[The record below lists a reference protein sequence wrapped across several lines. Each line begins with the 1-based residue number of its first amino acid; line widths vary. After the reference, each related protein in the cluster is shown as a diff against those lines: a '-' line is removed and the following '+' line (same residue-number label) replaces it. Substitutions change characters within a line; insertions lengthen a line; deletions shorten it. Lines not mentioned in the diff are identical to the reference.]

1 MTLYPEQLMPETV
14 ENLHLPSGLDVQIPK
29 AAPVFRVWSGEFTG
43 DTYGNKPLLDVD
55 GVPMFAE
62 LAILRLFQKDGWNG
76 VWVDSFGKK
85 YRTSWGEEGVVR
97 LSGDKLQLLK
107 AIHQRAGS
115 ASGCFDVFCWKDDS
129 VVFAES
135 KRRAKD
141 EIRQTQLAWLEA
153 AMQTGLDGSAF
164 LIVEWTSSGS
174 PVHIRANSRTSTHR
188 RIAPLGARRV
198 EGSKADTAPPASTS
212 TSREGYLVF
221 YDDYDPDAHG
231 KFLKWRERHL
241 SGYVISRRSPSD
253 AMIHQADC
261 GHFEFGDESV
271 SLTKTMKVCSA
282 SRRELDQWAR
292 ENMGMPLRTC
302 RSCM

>member
-1 MTLYPEQLMPETV
+1 MTLYPEQLMPETL
-14 ENLHLPSGLDVQIPK
+14 ESLHLPSGLDVQIPK
-29 AAPVFRVWSGEFTG
+29 TAPVFRLWSGEFTG
-43 DTYGNKPLLDVD
+43 DTYGNKPLLDID
-55 GVPMFAE
+55 GTPVFAE

-76 VWVDSFGKK
+76 VWVDTFGKK
-85 YRTSWGEEGVVR
+85 DRTSWGEAGVVR
-97 LSGDKLQLLK
+97 LSGDKLELLK

-115 ASGCFDVFCWKDDS
+115 ASGCFDVFCWKNDT

-135 KRRAKD
+135 KRRSKD
-141 EIRQTQLAWLEA
+141 EIRETQLAWLEA
-153 AMQTGLDGSAF
+153 AMQTGLDASAF

-174 PVHIRANSRTSTHR
+174 PADIRASRRTSTHR
-188 RIAPLGARRV
+188 RIAPLGARGV
-198 EGSKADTAPPASTS
+198 EGSKTDTAPPASTS

-221 YDDYDPDAHG
+221 YDAYDPDAHG
-231 KFLKWRERHL
+231 KFLRWRERHL

-253 AMIHQADC
+253 AMIHQAGC

-282 SRRELDQWAR
+282 SRRELEAWAR
-292 ENMGMPLRTC
+292 ENMKAGLRWC

>member
-1 MTLYPEQLMPETV
+1 MTLYPVQLMPEMV

-29 AAPVFRVWSGEFTG
+29 AAPVFRPWSGEFTG
-43 DTYGNKPLLDVD
+43 DTYGNKPLLDID

-62 LAILRLFQKDGWNG
+62 LAILRLFQRDGWNG
-76 VWVDSFGKK
+76 VWVDTFRKK
-85 YRTSWGEEGVVR
+85 YRTSWGEAGVVR

-115 ASGCFDVFCWKDDS
+115 ASGCFDVFCWKNDF

-135 KRRAKD
+135 KRRSKD
-141 EIRQTQLAWLEA
+141 EIKQTQLAWLEA
-153 AMQTGLDGSAF
+153 AMGTGLDASAF

-174 PVHIRANSRTSTHR
+174 PANIRTSSRTSTYR
-188 RIAPLGARRV
+188 RIAPLGARGL
-198 EGSKADTAPPASTS
+198 EGSKTDTAPPASTS

-221 YDDYDPDAHG
+221 YDSYDPDAHG
-231 KFLKWRERHL
+231 KFLRWRERHL

-253 AMIHQADC
+253 AMIHQAGC

-282 SRRELDQWAR
+282 SRRELEAWAR
-292 ENMGMPLRTC
+292 ENTKAGLRRC

>member
-1 MTLYPEQLMPETV
+1 MAMYPEQLMPETV
-14 ENLHLPSGLDVQIPK
+14 EDLHLPSGLHVQIPK
-29 AAPVFRVWSGEFTG
+29 AAPVFRLWSGEFTE

-55 GVPMFAE
+55 GTPMFAE
-62 LAILRLFQKDGWNG
+62 LTILRLFQKDGWEG
-76 VWVDSFGKK
+76 VWVDTFRKK

-97 LSGDKLQLLK
+97 LSGDRLQLLK

-115 ASGCFDVFCWKDDS
+115 ASGCFDVFCWKDDF

-135 KRRAKD
+135 NYKHKD
-141 EIRQTQLAWLEA
+141 EIRQTQLAWLDA
-153 AMQTGLDGSAF
+153 AMQTGLDASAF

-174 PVHIRANSRTSTHR
+174 PADIRAGRRTSTHR
-188 RIAPLGARRV
+188 RIAPLGARGV
-198 EGSKADTAPPASTS
+198 EGPKTDNAPPASTS
-212 TSREGYLVF
+212 PSREGYLVF
-221 YDDYDPDAHG
+221 YDAYDPDANG

-271 SLTKTMKVCSA
+271 SLTRTMKVCSA

>member
-1 MTLYPEQLMPETV
+1 MTLYPEQLVPETV
-14 ENLHLPSGLDVQIPK
+14 ENLHLPPGLDVQIPK
-29 AAPVFRVWSGEFTG
+29 AAPVFRLWSGEFTG

-55 GVPMFAE
+55 RVPMFAE

-76 VWVDSFGKK
+76 VWVDTIGKK

-107 AIHQRAGS
+107 AINQRAGS

-135 KRRAKD
+135 KRKAKD

-153 AMQTGLDGSAF
+153 AMQTGLDASAF
-164 LIVEWTSSGS
+164 LIVEWMSSDS
-174 PVHIRANSRTSTHR
+174 PAHIRARRQTSTHR
-188 RIAPLGARRV
+188 RIAPLGAR
-198 EGSKADTAPPASTS
+198 GFDDSKTDTAPPASTS
-212 TSREGYLVF
+212 TSREGYLIF
-221 YDDYDPDAHG
+221 YDAYDPDAHG
-231 KFLKWRERHL
+231 KFLRWRKRHL

-253 AMIHQADC
+253 AMIHQASC
-261 GHFEFGDESV
+261 GHFEFGDENV
-271 SLTKTMKVCSA
+271 SLTKTMKICSA
-282 SRRELDQWAR
+282 SRRGLEAWAR
-292 ENMGMPLRTC
+292 ENIKAGLRWC

>member
-29 AAPVFRVWSGEFTG
+29 AAPVFRLWSGEFTG
-43 DTYGNKPLLDVD
+43 DTYGNKSLLDVD

-62 LAILRLFQKDGWNG
+62 LAILRIFQKDGWNG
-76 VWVDSFGKK
+76 VWVDTFRKK

-141 EIRQTQLAWLEA
+141 EIRQTQLAWLDA
-153 AMQTGLDGSAF
+153 AMQIGLDASAF
-164 LIVEWTSSGS
+164 LIVEWTWSGS
-174 PVHIRANSRTSTHR
+174 PSHIRARRQTSTHR
-188 RIAPLGARRV
+188 RIAPFGAR
-198 EGSKADTAPPASTS
+198 GLDDSKTDTAPPASTS
-212 TSREGYLVF
+212 TSREGYLIF
-221 YDDYDPDAHG
+221 YDAYDPDAHG
-231 KFLKWRERHL
+231 KFLRWRERHL

-253 AMIHQADC
+253 AMIHQAGC

-271 SLTKTMKVCSA
+271 SLTKMMKICSA
-282 SRRELDQWAR
+282 SRRELEAWAR
-292 ENMGMPLRTC
+292 ENMKAGLRWC

>member
-1 MTLYPEQLMPETV
+1 MTLYPEQLVPETV
-14 ENLHLPSGLDVQIPK
+14 ENLHLPPGLDVQIPK
-29 AAPVFRVWSGEFTG
+29 AAPVFRLWSGEFTG

-76 VWVDSFGKK
+76 VWVDTFGKK
-85 YRTSWGEEGVVR
+85 YRTSWGEAGVVR

-135 KRRAKD
+135 KRRSKD

-153 AMQTGLDGSAF
+153 AMQSGLDASAF
-164 LIVEWTSSGS
+164 LIVEWMSSGS
-174 PVHIRANSRTSTHR
+174 PADIRVSRRTSTHR
-188 RIAPLGARRV
+188 RIAPLGARGV
-198 EGSKADTAPPASTS
+198 DDSKTNTAPPASAS
-212 TSREGYLVF
+212 TSREGYLIF
-221 YDDYDPDAHG
+221 YDAHDPDAHG
-231 KFLKWRERHL
+231 KFLRWRERHL

-271 SLTKTMKVCSA
+271 SLTKTMKICSA
-282 SRRELDQWAR
+282 TRRELEAWAR
-292 ENMGMPLRTC
+292 EHTKAGLRRC

>member
-1 MTLYPEQLMPETV
+1 MTLYPERLMPETV

-29 AAPVFRVWSGEFTG
+29 TAPVFRPWSGEFTG
-43 DTYGNKPLLDVD
+43 DTYGSKPLLDID
-55 GVPMFAE
+55 GTPMFAE
-62 LAILRLFQKDGWNG
+62 LAILRLFQKDEWNG
-76 VWVDSFGKK
+76 VWVDTFRKR

-135 KRRAKD
+135 KCRSKD

-153 AMQTGLDGSAF
+153 AMQTGLDASAF
-164 LIVEWTSSGS
+164 LIGEWSSGS
-174 PVHIRANSRTSTHR
+174 PALIQASKRTSTHH
-188 RIAPLGARRV
+188 RIAPLGSRGL
-198 EGSKADTAPPASTS
+198 EGSKTDTAPLASTS
-212 TSREGYLVF
+212 TSQEGYLVF
-221 YDDYDPDAHG
+221 YDAYDQDAHG
-231 KFLKWRERHL
+231 KFLRWRERHL

-253 AMIHQADC
+253 AMIHQAGC

-282 SRRELDQWAR
+282 SRRVLEAWAR
-292 ENMGMPLRTC
+292 ENTKAGLRWC

>member
-14 ENLHLPSGLDVQIPK
+14 ENLYLPSGLDVQIPK
-29 AAPVFRVWSGEFTG
+29 AAPVFQLWSGEFTE
-43 DTYGNKPLLDVD
+43 DTYGNKPLIDVD
-55 GVPMFAE
+55 GTPSVAE
-62 LAILRLFQKDGWNG
+62 LAILRLFQKDGWDG
-76 VWVDSFGKK
+76 VWVDTFRKE
-85 YRTSWGEEGVVR
+85 YRTSWGDEGVVR
-97 LSGDKLQLLK
+97 LSGDRLQLLK

-115 ASGCFDVFCWKDDS
+115 ASGCFDVFCWKDDF

-135 KRRAKD
+135 KRRSKD
-141 EIRQTQLAWLEA
+141 EIRQTQLTWLEA
-153 AMQTGLDGSAF
+153 AMQTGLDASAF

-174 PVHIRANSRTSTHR
+174 PAGIRARRQTSTHR
-188 RIAPLGARRV
+188 RIATLGAR
-198 EGSKADTAPPASTS
+198 GLDDSKTDTAPPASTS
-212 TSREGYLVF
+212 TSREGYLIF
-221 YDDYDPDAHG
+221 YDVYDPDAHG
-231 KFLKWRERHL
+231 KFLRWRKRHL

-282 SRRELDQWAR
+282 SRCELEAWAR
-292 ENMGMPLRTC
+292 ENMKAGLRWC

>member
-1 MTLYPEQLMPETV
+1 MTLYPEQLMPEMV
-14 ENLHLPSGLDVQIPK
+14 ENLHLPSGLEVQIPK
-29 AAPVFRVWSGEFTG
+29 AAPVFRPWSGEFTG
-43 DTYGNKPLLDVD
+43 ETYGNKPLLDVD
-55 GVPMFAE
+55 GTPMFAE
-62 LAILRLFQKDGWNG
+62 LAILRLFQEDGWDG
-76 VWVDSFGKK
+76 VWVDTFRKK
-85 YRTSWGEEGVVR
+85 YRTAWGEEGVVR
-97 LSGDKLQLLK
+97 LSGDRLQLVK

-135 KRRAKD
+135 KRRSKD

-153 AMQTGLDGSAF
+153 AMQTGLDASAF

-174 PVHIRANSRTSTHR
+174 PVHKRANSRTSRHR
-188 RIAPLGARRV
+188 RIAPLGARGV
-198 EGSKADTAPPASTS
+198 EDSKTDTASPASAS

-221 YDDYDPDAHG
+221 YDAYDPDAHG
-231 KFLKWRERHL
+231 KFLRWRERNL
-241 SGYVISRRSPSD
+241 IGYVISRRSPSD

-271 SLTKTMKVCSA
+271 SLTKTMKICSA
-282 SRRELDQWAR
+282 SRRELEAWAR
-292 ENMGMPLRTC
+292 ENTKAGLRRC